1 VLLCWAGMGLKAVES
16 SPRMHKDGALFG
28 VVRFSATV
36 AWTTVL
42 HQRRESI
49 WRRTREVTGT

>member
-1 VLLCWAGMGLKAVES
+1 MGLKAVES